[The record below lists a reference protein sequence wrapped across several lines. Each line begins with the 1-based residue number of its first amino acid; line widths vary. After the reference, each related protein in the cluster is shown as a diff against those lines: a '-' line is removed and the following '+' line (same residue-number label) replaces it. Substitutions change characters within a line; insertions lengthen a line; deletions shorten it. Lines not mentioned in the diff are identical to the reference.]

1 MVVLSLVVIL
11 LAGYHLGP
19 SSAFLIAPRPAVDR
33 STTHQLLHSTQQHDD
48 NTADVIN
55 SAALRAP
62 RQRRDFVLLSA
73 GLISSASAFSRVAN
87 AEDEFVYKR
96 DEATTSDLTSQLFNP
111 DGSLKDP
118 NSVVVAQEKEV
129 TLPFSLPPTSSNS
142 VTFNVST
149 DGSSPSTTSS
159 SDAAA
164 TLKATYKLPTK
175 WNLDASSSLPLYY
188 DSSEGKN
195 GKSCNRITIYSVSAP
210 KNLDMSTLEKASKVG
225 VAKSLFM
232 DSIPNG
238 YFDQGVLKADLIGGR
253 TSRKPIKSA
262 SEPGQID
269 EQIYYEFDLAFAPL
283 SCPDFME
290 GNKENL
296 GLGFCPYD
304 NIFLLSA
311 TVLPDNN
318 KEGGGTL
325 MVCVVECNKDEWKI
339 ANSDLKRVRSS
350 FTVERA

>member
-1 MVVLSLVVIL
+1 MIIRLFLLAGSLGSCSAFLAPTTSSVADRVVIL
-11 LAGYHLGP
+11 QATQQNPDGN
-19 SSAFLIAPRPAVDR
+19 SADVRTAALDAPR
-33 STTHQLLHSTQQHDD
+33 H
-48 NTADVIN
+48 
-55 SAALRAP
+55 
-62 RQRRDFVLLSA
+62 RRDFLLQSA
-73 GLISSASAFSRVAN
+73 AFASSASIFSTMAN
-87 AEDEFVYKR
+87 AEEEYVYKR
-96 DEATTSDLTSQLFNP
+96 DEAAATDLTSQLFNP

-129 TLPFSLPPTSSNS
+129 NIAFSVPSSPDS
-142 VTFNVST
+142 VTVNLST
-149 DGSSPSTTSS
+149 DGSSPSTA
-159 SDAAA
+159 SDSAT

-175 WNLDASSSLPLYY
+175 WNLEATSSLPLYY

-210 KNLDMSTLEKASKVG
+210 TNLNMSTLEKATKVG

-232 DSIPNG
+232 GDISNG

-253 TSRKPIKSA
+253 TARKPIQS
-262 SEPGQID
+262 SSVPEGID
-269 EQIYYEFDLAFAPL
+269 EQVYYEFDLAFAPL
-283 SCPDFME
+283 SCPDFKE

-304 NIFLLSA
+304 NIFLVSA
-311 TVLPDNN
+311 TVLNDDKN
-318 KEGGGTL
+318 EGGTL

-350 FTVERA
+350 FAVDRA